1 MTREHRL
8 VLSLDE
14 ITALRW
20 QCPRCRAAISYTL
33 TETIRL
39 PDQCPACY
47 EDFGDEAHKDATTAA
62 RAFVQA
68 LKGRATRGLVP
79 PLEIL
84 DPPDA

>member
-14 ITALRW
+14 IAAVRW
-20 QCPRCRAAISYTL
+20 SCPACRVAISYAL

-39 PDQCPACY
+39 PDGCPACH
-47 EDFGDEAHKDATTAA
+47 EPLDAPPHKDATTAA

-68 LKGRATRGLVP
+68 LKGAQRGT
-79 PLEIL
+79 PLLRLEVL